1 MDVEWTPEAFERM
14 GQIVRN
20 NPARR
25 DELAA
30 AQNERNERLRV
41 HGATAG
47 ESRGG
52 NLRVCIAGPLTAF
65 FVVDPGATA
74 AGIVRVRVRFRA

>member
-1 MDVEWTPEAFERM
+1 MEWTPEAFQRM

-25 DELAA
+25 GERAA
-30 AQNERNERLRV
+30 ALNELTARLRA

-52 NLRVCIAGPLTAF
+52 SLRVSIAGPLTAF

-74 AGIVRVRVRFRA
+74 AEIVRVRVRFRA